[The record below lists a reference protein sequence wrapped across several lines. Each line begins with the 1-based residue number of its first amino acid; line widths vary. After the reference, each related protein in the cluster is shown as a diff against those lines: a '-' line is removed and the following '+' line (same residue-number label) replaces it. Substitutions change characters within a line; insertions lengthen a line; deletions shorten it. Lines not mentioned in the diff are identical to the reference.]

1 LIGNILTKDFSVS
14 LYSVAMEKMLVK
26 NMVCRRCVI
35 SVESILH
42 KYEIPVHKVISGEIH
57 LKNELSREQ
66 RVNLSEKLKSEGFE
80 LIDNHSKGLIERI
93 KILVIRR
100 ARNETD
106 KTESKLNLSK
116 YLSEKLHYEYTHLS
130 STFSEAEGRT
140 IENFYIE
147 QRIEKAKEL
156 ILYGQLTLSE
166 IAFELDYKSSAYL
179 SSQFKK
185 ITGTTPSN
193 FKELGTA
200 RLKVAE
206 KV

>member
-1 LIGNILTKDFSVS
+1 
-14 LYSVAMEKMLVK
+14 MEKMLVK

-185 ITGTTPSN
+185 ITGTTPSC